1 MTASDQLSSGVLP
14 LSLRPVTYQLQYLNQ
29 IYQKVIFL
37 NPTSDLFISTCNCI
51 VVINKMK
58 KIRKNMKYFTICS
71 TLFTVMK
78 KKNNNT
84 AP

>member
-51 VVINKMK
+51 VLINKMK
-58 KIRKNMKYFTICS
+58 KIRKNMKYFTMFNIVYS
-71 TLFTVMK
+71 NE

>member
-51 VVINKMK
+51 VLINEMK
-58 KIRKNMKYFTICS
+58 KIRKNMKYFTMFNIVYS
-71 TLFTVMK
+71 NE

>member
-51 VVINKMK
+51 VSINKMK
-58 KIRKNMKYFTICS
+58 KIRKNMKYFTMFNIVYS
-71 TLFTVMK
+71 NE

>member
-37 NPTSDLFISTCNCI
+37 NPSDLFISTCNCI
-51 VVINKMK
+51 VLINKIK
-58 KIRKNMKYFTICS
+58 KIRKNMKYFTMFNIVYS
-71 TLFTVMK
+71 NE